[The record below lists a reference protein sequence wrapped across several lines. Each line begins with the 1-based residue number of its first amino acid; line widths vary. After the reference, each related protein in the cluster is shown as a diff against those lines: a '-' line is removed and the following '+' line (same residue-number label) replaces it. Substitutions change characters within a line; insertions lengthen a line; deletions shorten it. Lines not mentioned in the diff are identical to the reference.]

1 MQHVVKCDVLIV
13 GAGLSGLMAAQALR
27 GHGLRLVLVDKGAS
41 VGGRMATRRIGP
53 GQADHGAQ
61 FFTVRTPE
69 FQTLVDDWLAD
80 DWVYPWS
87 TGFSSGSLAADPPDG
102 HPRYAARGG
111 MNALTKRLAQKIQ
124 PDADIRLK
132 TRLTSLTPT
141 LSTWQAMDADCCLY
155 VSKALV
161 VTPPVPQ
168 SLALLGL
175 ALDKLPASDRE
186 ALQAIT
192 YAPCV
197 AGLFW
202 VNGEVDLPEPGA
214 LQRPDAPVSWIADNR
229 RKGISPEA
237 TIITVH
243 AGPDYSRA
251 LWEQPE
257 AQALAALQAEL
268 AARLKPGAAVVEAQ
282 LKRWRY
288 ALPTRTYA
296 ARYLMPA
303 GVPPLAFAGD
313 AFGGPRVEGA
323 VLSGIEAGNA
333 VVARLA
339 V

>member
-1 MQHVVKCDVLIV
+1 
-13 GAGLSGLMAAQALR
+13 MAAAALR
-27 GHGLRLVLVDKGAS
+27 GRGLRLVIVDKGNS

-69 FQTLVDDWLAD
+69 FQALVNDWLAD
-80 DWVYPWS
+80 DWIYTWS
-87 TGFSSGSLAADPPDG
+87 SGFSSGSLAADPPDG

-132 TRLTSLTPT
+132 VKLISLTPAVG
-141 LSTWQAMDADCCLY
+141 TWQAMDSDCQMY
-155 VSKALV
+155 VAKALV
-161 VTPPVPQ
+161 LTPPVPQ
-168 SLALLGL
+168 SLALLGASLEKL
-175 ALDKLPASDRE
+175 AESDRE
-186 ALQAIT
+186 ALQAIS

-214 LQRPDAPVSWIADNR
+214 LQRPDAPISWIADNR
-229 RKGISPEA
+229 RKGISPDA
-237 TIITVH
+237 AIITVH
-243 AGPDYSRA
+243 AGPDYSRE
-251 LWEQPE
+251 LWEQPDD
-257 AQALAALQAEL
+257 QALAALRAEL
-268 AARLKPGAAVVEAQ
+268 TARLKPGSAIVEAQ

-288 ALPTRTYA
+288 ALPTSTYP
-296 ARYLMPA
+296 ARYLLPA
-303 GVPPLAFAGD
+303 GVPPLVFAGD

-323 VLSGIEAGNA
+323 VLSGIEAGHA
-333 VVARLA
+333 LLARLA